1 MLPAAKPSGEF
12 ISLTLMPF
20 VHHLRASLLL
30 PFLGLAALGFAP
42 LTSGQEANRVD
53 PSSSTVKN
61 PYNLRLDAAEANFAS
76 ATPAQAAV
84 LLKEIHDLRDFV
96 DEPEQT
102 TDFLRHL
109 AADEREGT
117 LLRDEAGSYLPATH
131 TGSAAPQP
139 STTKGARADELIR
152 SAQQA
157 VAADPSSAAAHE
169 TLGQIEKLYERP
181 GYSSELEKAAELERT
196 AARWTQVAES
206 CPLASCK
213 FSALQHAL
221 QVDPDDAAAN
231 ALLAEYYLN
240 RKQLEKA
247 RLLLRTATASAPA
260 DFVIAKQL
268 ADVHLAMG
276 HSSTSVAEYR
286 RLEAQFPSPVWLR
299 RELGLKFADLGFFS
313 DASSLL
319 EPLLASSTDHP
330 AVYKALK
337 RVYQRTEDSAKL
349 RDLERRELALHPAN
363 AESASTL
370 ATLDS
375 NSGPADEAIRTMQSL
390 VAQHPEDST
399 LHESLAYLYGSSG
412 HKLQYEQELAKAA
425 DLSGQPENL
434 RRRLEFAGASVS
446 AYDSDRQYLA
456 KVSETLQDVRRN
468 PPSDSSNVTSLANVT
483 VERLASNGQSSQH
496 TQLVLLMNS
505 DAGAAEYSTYRLQY
519 SNALQKLDLISARV
533 HKSDGRIIP
542 AENGGETGYADTA
555 VSMYYDTR
563 QRIVHFPY
571 LAKGDVLE
579 LEYRISPKTNVN
591 PYGNYYGGLV
601 TFQSSLPEKLRR
613 YVLIAPVSE
622 SLNISEYR
630 MPSAASVKTDGTL
643 RTYTWELRNMA
654 PLHTEPRG
662 PSLTETAPYV
672 NVSTF
677 DSWEALGKWYAGF
690 IEPQLQLDS
699 ALRAALDKII
709 QGQPTEVDKIR
720 AIHQFVIENTH
731 YVGLEFGVYSYK
743 PYPVSQVYARR
754 FGDCKDKASLMIALM
769 RAAGIDADFALVR
782 TRKMGDVGNKAT
794 ALQIFDHA
802 LVYVPKYQLWLDG
815 TAEYAGSHELPLD
828 DQGAMAL
835 TVAADGDAVL
845 RRIPGTLP
853 MENYTHRVVRA
864 SVQTDGSIVFSGSAY
879 TRGEDAPGLR
889 REFEVSDHQRDS
901 LRSNLAQVYPA
912 VRVEDVHV
920 DGANDVERDINLK
933 FTGSIDTFAGSHS
946 LSLLS
951 SWMPHKYTETL
962 ASLSTRTQDLRLP
975 APWTTEEE
983 LHFALPEGASFE
995 NVPASTT
1002 LDTPFGV
1009 AVLRYE
1015 RRGHELVVSTSVQF
1029 RQLRITPAEYPAFRA
1044 FCDNIEKAFH
1054 TEIKVRLAG

>member
-1 MLPAAKPSGEF
+1 
-12 ISLTLMPF
+12 MPF
-20 VHHLRASLLL
+20 VDHLRKSLPLL
-30 PFLGLAALGFAP
+30 FLGLAALGFTS
-42 LTSGQEANRVD
+42 LSSGQVTNRVI
-53 PSSSTVKN
+53 PSSSAVNN
-61 PYNLRLDAAEANFAS
+61 PYNLRLAAAEANFAS

-84 LLKEIHDLRDFV
+84 LLKQIHDLHDFV
-96 DEPEQT
+96 DDPEQI
-102 TDFLRHL
+102 TDFFRHL
-109 AADEREGT
+109 AADDRQGT

-131 TGSAAPQP
+131 NGSAAPQP
-139 STTKGARADELIR
+139 SSSAGARADELIR

-169 TLGQIEKLYERP
+169 TLGEIEKIHDRQ
-181 GYSSELEKAAELERT
+181 GYASELEKAAELAPT
-196 AARWTQVAES
+196 AARWTEVAES
-206 CPLASCK
+206 CALASCR

-221 QVDPDDAAAN
+221 QADPDDAAAN
-231 ALLAEYYLN
+231 ALLAQYYLN

-247 RLLLRTATASAPA
+247 RLLLRTATANAPA

-276 HSSTSVAEYR
+276 RSSSAVAEYR
-286 RLEAQFPSPVWLR
+286 RLETQFPAPIWLR

-313 DASSLL
+313 DTSRLL
-319 EPLLASSTDHP
+319 EPLLASSTEHP

-337 RVYQRTEDSAKL
+337 RVYQRTENSSKL
-349 RDLERRELALHPAN
+349 RELERRELSLHPAN

-390 VAQHPEDST
+390 VAQHPEDPT

-425 DLSGQPENL
+425 DLGGQPENL
-434 RRRLEFAGASVS
+434 RRRLQFAGASAS
-446 AYDSDRQYLA
+446 AYDSDGQYLA
-456 KVSETLQDVRRN
+456 NVSETLRDVRSN
-468 PPSDSSNVTSLANVT
+468 PPSDSANVTSLANVT
-483 VERLASNGQSSQH
+483 VERVASNGQSSQH
-496 TQLVLLMNS
+496 TQLVLLMNTDS
-505 DAGAAEYSTYRLQY
+505 GAAEYSTYRLQY
-519 SNALQKLDLISARV
+519 SNALQQLDVISARI
-533 HKSDGRIIP
+533 HKDVISARIHKKDGRTLQ

-555 VSMYYDTR
+555 LSMYYDTR

-622 SLNISEYR
+622 SLNVSEYR
-630 MPSAASVKTDGTL
+630 MPSEASVKSDGAL
-643 RTYTWELRNMA
+643 RTYSWEVRNMP

-677 DSWEALGKWYAGF
+677 DSWQALGKWYAGF

-699 ALRAALDKII
+699 SLRAALDKIT
-709 QGQPTEVDKIR
+709 QGQATDLDKIR

-731 YVGLEFGVYSYK
+731 YVGLEFGVYSYR

-769 RAAGIDADFALVR
+769 RAAGVDADFALVR

-845 RRIPGTLP
+845 RRIPGSLP

-889 REFEVSDHQRDS
+889 REFEVSDRQRDS

-951 SWMPHKYTETL
+951 SWMPHKYTQTL
-962 ASLSTRTQDLRLP
+962 ASLPTRTQDLRLP

-1002 LDTPFGV
+1002 LNTPFGV

-1044 FCDNIEKAFH
+1044 FCDDIEKAFH